1 MNSKYKVLKFKSNQF
16 ENVDDLI
23 SIEEPLEIS
32 IRYQDQGKWVN
43 QILSITMRTPG
54 HDEDLVRGFL
64 FNEQIVQNIS
74 HIESIKSFGDKVGQ
88 YKIQNK
94 ILATLNN
101 SQNVNITKIKRDFLT
116 NSSCGVCG
124 KSSLDAL
131 EIIKKDKTSLTEPKL
146 TKEVIIQSPEILR
159 NNQSEFSKTG
169 GIHASGLFASD
180 GKLVAIREDVGRHNA
195 LDKLV
200 GNILKNK
207 LLNPKEQFITCSG
220 RLNFELVQKVLMTNI
235 GIMIGVGAPTS
246 LAIDLASKF
255 NMTLIGFVKKDSFN
269 VYTNNQKV
277 IIKE

>member
-1 MNSKYKVLKFKSNQF
+1 MNSKYKVLKFKSNKF
-16 ENVDDLI
+16 EEIDDLI

-32 IRYQDQGKWVN
+32 IKFKDKDKWVN

-101 SQNVNITKIKRDFLT
+101 SQNVNITKIKREFLT

-124 KSSLDAL
+124 KTSLDAL
-131 EIIKKDKTSLTEPKL
+131 EIIKKDKTLLTEPKL
-146 TKEVIIQSPEILR
+146 TKEVILQSPEILK
-159 NNQSEFSKTG
+159 NSQSEFSKTG
-169 GIHASGLFASD
+169 GIHASGLFASN
-180 GKLVAIREDVGRHNA
+180 GKLIAISEDVGRHNA

-200 GNILKNK
+200 GNILNNK
-207 LLNPKEQFITCSG
+207 LLNSKEQFITCSG

-277 IIKE
+277 IIKA